1 MAILNPQEAFF
12 TQFEPIQKNRFQV
25 TIPGIEPFLVASVT
39 IPTPTSNVIVVD
51 HINIQQKFKGKSSFG
66 SFSMSIYNA
75 IAPSS
80 MQAIYEW
87 YRLSH
92 ESYGRDGYKDLYAKS
107 LTVSVLSPVLETV
120 SQFNIVGAWIS
131 SISGLDFD
139 KSADGLVNI
148 TITCECDYCELEF

>member
-25 TIPGIEPFLVASVT
+25 TIPGIEPFLVAAIT

-51 HINIQQKFKGKSSFG
+51 HINIQQKFLGKTTMPNFTI
-66 SFSMSIYNA
+66 SIYNA

-80 MQAIYEW
+80 LQSIYEW
-87 YRLSH
+87 FRLGH
-92 ESYGRDGYKDLYAKS
+92 ESYGRNGYKDVYSKI
-107 LTVSVLSPVLETV
+107 LTVDILSPVLETV
-120 SQFNIVGAWIS
+120 SRFTIHGCFIS
-131 SISGLDFD
+131 GISGLDFD